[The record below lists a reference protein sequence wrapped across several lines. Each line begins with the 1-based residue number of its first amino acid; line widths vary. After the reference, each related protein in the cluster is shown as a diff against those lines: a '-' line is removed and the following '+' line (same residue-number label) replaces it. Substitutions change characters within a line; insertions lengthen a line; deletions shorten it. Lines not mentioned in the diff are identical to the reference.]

1 MTYHTEYRADKGLI
15 ALTQEG
21 EIRYVDVIEVAP
33 EVAQLMEKHH
43 TNLALIDL
51 RAAALHISVPELY
64 FVTKRLPELGV
75 LPGSRLAFVC
85 PRSESH
91 LELYDFYA
99 LASRNRG
106 YRTKLFETEE
116 EAEAWLSETAGQDTH
131 SLPA

>member
-1 MTYHTEYRADKGLI
+1 MNYHTEYRADKGLI

-51 RAAALHISVPELY
+51 RTAELRITVPELY

-75 LPGSRLAFVC
+75 MPGSRLAFVC
-85 PRSESH
+85 PRTEANA
-91 LELYDFYA
+91 ELYDFYA

-116 EAEAWLSETAGQDTH
+116 AAESWL
-131 SLPA
+131 